1 MRLGIGSY
9 TLTWACGVPG
19 HRPPRALTALALCR
33 RAARLGVR
41 VVQLCENIA
50 FPRSEWADV
59 EATGLSIEIGTRGL
73 LSSTLEAA
81 WSAAQYFKS
90 PFVRLVIDSAG
101 HEPTP
106 AETIRL
112 LQPWAARARE
122 TGIRLAVEN
131 HDRFPATVLADIVET
146 LGTDAVGVTLDTV
159 NSFGAA
165 EGTEHVVRTLAPYT
179 LSLHIKDFTV
189 KRVPSQMGFTVEGC
203 PAGEGMLNPARVLE
217 ALRAAG
223 RDPNAIIELWTPE
236 AESLEATILRE
247 AAWTEKSIANLRP
260 LIAG

>member
-19 HRPPRALTALALCR
+19 HRPPRPLTALALCR
-33 RAARLGVR
+33 RAQRLGVG

-50 FPRSEWADV
+50 FPRSEWAAV
-59 EATGLSIEIGTRGL
+59 EATGLSIEIGARGL
-73 LSSTLEAA
+73 RSGALEAA
-81 WSAAQYFKS
+81 WSAAQYFQS
-90 PFVRLVIDSAG
+90 PFVRLVIDSPG
-101 HEPTP
+101 HEPSP
-106 AETIRL
+106 AEALRL

-122 TGIRLAVEN
+122 TGIRLAIEN
-131 HDRFPATVLADIVET
+131 HDRFPAAVLADLVEK
-146 LGTDAVGVTLDTV
+146 LGPDAAGVTLDTV

-165 EGTEHVVRTLAPYT
+165 EGVEHVVRTLAPHA
-179 LSLHIKDFTV
+179 LSLHIKDFII

-217 ALRAAG
+217 ALRASG
-223 RDPNAIIELWTPE
+223 RDPNVIIELWTPE
-236 AESLEATILRE
+236 AETLEATILRE